1 MTLIVIL
8 TIING
13 ALLVIMAGLL
23 ARHLLLEW
31 HNKNAFRTTHQFPCP
46 ACKKER
52 PSRLTVGLGRCW
64 IECTI
69 CGARTLF

>member
-23 ARHLLLEW
+23 ARHLLLE
-31 HNKNAFRTTHQFPCP
+31 
-46 ACKKER
+46 
-52 PSRLTVGLGRCW
+52 
-64 IECTI
+64 
-69 CGARTLF
+69 